1 MPSAHSI
8 PKVAL
13 LGRPN
18 VGKSTLFNR
27 LIRSKRAITH
37 DRPGVTRDRME
48 GIVRAKGLE
57 PFLLVDTGG
66 VTLDSHQRVEE
77 GPEGIRGFEAA
88 ILAQAK
94 EAVRESDLLCLV
106 VDARDGLTPL
116 DDHLA
121 TFLRKQGKDIILIVN
136 KVDGPEK
143 QDILLA
149 EFHAIG
155 MEMFAC
161 SAEHGYNVRNLE
173 DEIRFRLFTSGEEE
187 ESAIPEDGILFEGA
201 SRRQRKKLVQ
211 ALREQAAGESA
222 EAVEVVEAAD
232 VTGAGEEND
241 SETSDHSQADAFDP
255 DPAAF
260 EAEEYDAFP
269 LEREEDG
276 SEAAL
281 PPDSSSHREQTFIGI
296 DGELYSGEVEELAAE
311 ETVAAPEAAPVYAG
325 PEVYSGPLRLAMLGR
340 PNAGKS
346 SLVNALVGEARMIVS
361 DVAGTTRDSVDVS
374 AEIDGEPCVFVDTA
388 GVRRRSKIID
398 TVERYSVNSSLKSTS
413 KAHVTLLVLDSSE
426 GLTLQDKRLIDLLH
440 ERKTPFMLLVNKSDL
455 IEHKQRRETEK
466 LYREALVFCP
476 HVPLL
481 FVSARNRYN
490 LHKIVPLA
498 RDIRR
503 ECGMRVSTGMLNRT
517 MSSVLERHQ
526 APMVKGVRPK
536 FFYLTQAESLPP
548 TFVFFVNDAE
558 RIKLS
563 YARYIERSMR
573 KLFGIRHAPM
583 RVNFRSAHSKKSKK
597 R

>member
-121 TFLRKQGKDIILIVN
+121 TFLRKQGKDIMLIVN

-149 EFHAIG
+149 EFHALG

-173 DEIRFRLFTSGEEE
+173 DEIRFKLFSAGEEE

-211 ALREQAAGESA
+211 ALREQAAE
-222 EAVEVVEAAD
+222 ENLEAAE

-241 SETSDHSQADAFDP
+241 SETSDHSQADAFDS
-255 DPAAF
+255 DSDAF
-260 EAEEYDAFP
+260 EAEEYDASP

-281 PPDSSSHREQTFIGI
+281 LPGGSTHREQAFIGI

-374 AEIDGEPCVFVDTA
+374 AEIGGEPCVFVDTA

-455 IEHKQRRETEK
+455 IEHKQRKETEK

-503 ECGMRVSTGMLNRT
+503 ECGLRVSTGMLNRT

-558 RIKLS
+558 RIKPS
-563 YARYIERSMR
+563 YARYIERAMR

-583 RVNFRSAHSKKSKK
+583 RVNFRSSHSKKSKK